1 MSSQE
6 INIPSLSPNSPL
18 KKTKLFKDIITTPLE
33 KVLNILYDLKL
44 YLSKNKNKNLMNKLE
59 WVISIITSHSLYD
72 YQINNS
78 QNELVEKYQKEIP
91 EFKHFID
98 YLSEY
103 NGQIKLFKK
112 YSDLINKTALILEDK
127 HYASFEQLGLQYPSK
142 NFKKNKNT
150 ISILRNSIFKKVLPR
165 NEVSRFF
172 IKSKSE
178 VKNCKKLFINF
189 NNKNNQK
196 FRKIISINYELKDFN
211 KDFDIKI
218 KKNKLTSNSLKND
231 LLNENIFI
239 KEEKLKKK
247 NVYRHQSTTKEIE
260 KIILSPM
267 KNLFPIFNYVEIE
280 QKLTEKNFQ
289 INKILKP
296 NFNIHELREIIG
308 YNNTLPLIGK
318 IIFHFFNLNEKII
331 NINKLDS
338 FFQQISNK
346 YNQNVLYHNA
356 IHASDVTQ
364 NIATFIINSN
374 FEEKAYTNLN
384 DILSLFIASLGHDIG
399 HPGKIY
405 LFNFFLFLIRFKY

>member
-1 MSSQE
+1 
-6 INIPSLSPNSPL
+6 
-18 KKTKLFKDIITTPLE
+18 
-33 KVLNILYDLKL
+33 
-44 YLSKNKNKNLMNKLE
+44 
-59 WVISIITSHSLYD
+59 
-72 YQINNS
+72 
-78 QNELVEKYQKEIP
+78 
-91 EFKHFID
+91 
-98 YLSEY
+98 
-103 NGQIKLFKK
+103 
-112 YSDLINKTALILEDK
+112 
-127 HYASFEQLGLQYPSK
+127 
-142 NFKKNKNT
+142 
-150 ISILRNSIFKKVLPR
+150 
-165 NEVSRFF
+165 
-172 IKSKSE
+172 
-178 VKNCKKLFINF
+178 
-189 NNKNNQK
+189 
-196 FRKIISINYELKDFN
+196 
-211 KDFDIKI
+211 
-218 KKNKLTSNSLKND
+218 
-231 LLNENIFI
+231 
-239 KEEKLKKK
+239 
-247 NVYRHQSTTKEIE
+247 
-260 KIILSPM
+260 M

-405 LFNFFLFLIRFKY
+405 LFNFFSFFY

>member
-150 ISILRNSIFKKVLPR
+150 ISILRNSVFKKALPR

-178 VKNCKKLFINF
+178 VKNYKKLFINF

-196 FRKIISINYELKDFN
+196 FRKIISINYELKDFKN

-280 QKLTEKNFQ
+280 EKLTEKNFQ

-308 YNNTLPLIGK
+308 YDNTLPLIGK
-318 IIFHFFNLNEKII
+318 VIFHFFHLNEKII

-338 FFQQISNK
+338 FFQKISNK

-374 FEEKAYTNLN
+374 FEEKAYTNL
-384 DILSLFIASLGHDIG
+384 SLFIASLGHDIG

-405 LFNFFLFLIRFKY
+405 LFNFFLFY